1 MTFPTPRSSK
11 MTDENEETW
20 QRRHAQGKVS
30 TPPLALAVRMIP
42 TPTSETFPTPTANL
56 YETKNL
62 QVLLDRRE
70 RCKIANKNGNGFG
83 LTLAQHVAVN
93 MIPTPTASLA
103 GSKSSHNRTWSA
115 TYASLENFATGKGK
129 QMPHWQELWPTA
141 NDGRNA
147 TRKSGDFQ
155 SLTRSVM
162 LPTPTC
168 QDANN
173 NGSTSQQNRNAP
185 PLNAVVT
192 NHDPAM
198 RLNPEWVEEL
208 MGWPIGWTEA
218 PQDSG
223 PGSGK
228 PSRE

>member
-1 MTFPTPRSSK
+1 MKPGVTLVDFARIWPT
-11 MTDENEETW
+11 
-20 QRRHAQGKVS
+20 
-30 TPPLALAVRMIP
+30 
-42 TPTSETFPTPTANL
+42 
-56 YETKNL
+56 
-62 QVLLDRRE
+62 
-70 RCKIANKNGNGFG
+70 
-83 LTLAQHVAVN
+83 
-93 MIPTPTASLA
+93 
-103 GSKSSHNRTWSA
+103 
-115 TYASLENFATGKGK
+115 
-129 QMPHWQELWPTA
+129 PTA

-208 MGWPIGWTEA
+208 MGWPIGWTAA

-223 PGSGK
+223 PDSGK

>member
-1 MTFPTPRSSK
+1 MMFPTPRSSK

-42 TPTSETFPTPTANL
+42 TPTCG
-56 YETKNL
+56 
-62 QVLLDRRE
+62 D
-70 RCKIANKNGNGFG
+70 
-83 LTLAQHVAVN
+83 
-93 MIPTPTASLA
+93 
-103 GSKSSHNRTWSA
+103 SKSAARVGYEGGAMKPGVTL
-115 TYASLENFATGKGK
+115 TDFARIWPT
-129 QMPHWQELWPTA
+129 PTA

-147 TRKSGDFQ
+147 TRKIGDFQ

-173 NGSTSQQNRNAP
+173 NGSTSQQNRQTL

-208 MGWPIGWTEA
+208 MGWPIGWTAA
-218 PQDSG
+218 PPDSG
-223 PGSGK
+223 PGNGK
-228 PSRE
+228 ASRE